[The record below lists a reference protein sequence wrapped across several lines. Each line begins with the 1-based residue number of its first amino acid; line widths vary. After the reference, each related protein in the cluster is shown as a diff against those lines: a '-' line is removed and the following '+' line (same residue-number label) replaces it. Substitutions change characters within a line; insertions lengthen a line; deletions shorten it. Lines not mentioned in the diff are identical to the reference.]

1 MKKYLIAISAIA
13 FSAVQMSAQ
22 NFGKTDYAI
31 QKGDYAQAITLLEEI
46 VQNPKTTKHA
56 EAYRKLGETHARLF
70 NEQLMLAAQGMPFDT
85 ASFCSHLDAAVN
97 AMTECNKYDTM
108 PDKKGHVKPK
118 FQSEN
123 NLNLLQMLDYYNF
136 AGMFMYQNKDNAR
149 SLEYFEKYLNLPK
162 NPIFTQHQTDSI
174 YAAGQA
180 NYMQAAFNCTLFS
193 YQQKDWDAVLR
204 NADEALKGDENLKDL
219 YIMKYTANLEKGDTL
234 AYVETLKDAIART
247 SNPSFMGDLITFYM
261 RKQDREGA
269 IAMAN
274 DLIQKAPESKTSYYI
289 KGCLEMNMT
298 PYNYEEA
305 RNCFDKALKI
315 DPEYLEA
322 NTNMGICY
330 VNDITDRLNA
340 NEFHIPTGTDDASNK
355 ARRKIMQEKVYP
367 WYNKAL
373 PYFEKS
379 RELAPDRPELWAQ
392 GLYNC
397 YYSLIMDEKA
407 QEIKAAYPQIFQ

>member
-1 MKKYLIAISAIA
+1 MKKYLFAIFAIA
-13 FSAVQMSAQ
+13 MTMPATAQ

-31 QKGDYAQAITLLEEI
+31 QQGDYAKAITLLEEI

-118 FQSEN
+118 FQSE
-123 NLNLLQMLDYYNF
+123 

>member
-1 MKKYLIAISAIA
+1 MKKILIAISAIA

-31 QKGDYAQAITLLEEI
+31 QKGDYAKAITLLEEI

>member
-1 MKKYLIAISAIA
+1 MKKILIAISAIA

-31 QKGDYAQAITLLEEI
+31 QQGDYAKAITLLEEI

-149 SLEYFEKYLNLPK
+149 SLEYFEKY
-162 NPIFTQHQTDSI
+162 
-174 YAAGQA
+174 
-180 NYMQAAFNCTLFS
+180 YMQAAFNCTLFS

-298 PYNYEEA
+298 PYDYEEA

-373 PYFEKS
+373 PFFEKS